1 MSRSLNLNRG
11 RLRPLIPI
19 ENIMRVNL
27 YRSVLLI
34 LLSFSL
40 NATEKPNVLLIMV
53 DDMNTMLST
62 YGDTQVKTPNLEKL
76 KANGIQFNRAYVQ
89 YPQCTASRASML
101 TGLYP
106 GQNGVTQLRQ
116 HFRNYVPWVKTLP
129 QVFKENGYYTARVGK
144 IFHYDVPREM
154 GTDGMDDPISWID
167 KYNPVGIDRTD
178 HKKTKWL
185 GPRKPKDKW
194 GGGAI
199 SWIRAGGS
207 SQEHTDGI
215 ATQQAIKILDSK
227 HPKKTGDPFF
237 LAVGY
242 FRPHVPF
249 GAPEKFFDLYPV
261 EKIKFIKDDLKDR
274 DDIPTAALSDDH
286 HTLKMTDDQRREA
299 YQAYFASISF
309 VDEQIGALLA
319 HLELLNLT
327 KSTIVVFVSDHGFLM
342 GQHGLWQKKNL
353 FEESVRT
360 PLIIASPFT
369 HINSNESDALV
380 EIIDIYPT
388 ILELTGIA
396 IPKHASGISFTHL
409 LENPDQ
415 KFRESAFSQTDS
427 KAGKTR
433 PGFPKVV
440 GYSIRTDRFRYTEWG
455 STEYGAELYD
465 HSNDKNELNNLIS
478 NPTFQ
483 LEKIKLQSL
492 LKQRIQEAQTK
503 KR

>member
-1 MSRSLNLNRG
+1 
-11 RLRPLIPI
+11 
-19 ENIMRVNL
+19 
-27 YRSVLLI
+27 
-34 LLSFSL
+34 
-40 NATEKPNVLLIMV
+40 
-53 DDMNTMLST
+53 
-62 YGDTQVKTPNLEKL
+62 
-76 KANGIQFNRAYVQ
+76 
-89 YPQCTASRASML
+89 
-101 TGLYP
+101 
-106 GQNGVTQLRQ
+106 
-116 HFRNYVPWVKTLP
+116 
-129 QVFKENGYYTARVGK
+129 
-144 IFHYDVPREM
+144 
-154 GTDGMDDPISWID
+154 
-167 KYNPVGIDRTD
+167 
-178 HKKTKWL
+178 
-185 GPRKPKDKW
+185 
-194 GGGAI
+194 
-199 SWIRAGGS
+199 
-207 SQEHTDGI
+207 
-215 ATQQAIKILDSK
+215 
-227 HPKKTGDPFF
+227 
-237 LAVGY
+237 
-242 FRPHVPF
+242 
-249 GAPEKFFDLYPV
+249 
-261 EKIKFIKDDLKDR
+261 
-274 DDIPTAALSDDH
+274 
-286 HTLKMTDDQRREA
+286 MTDDQRREA

-396 IPKHASGISFTHL
+396 IPKDTSGISFTHL

-440 GYSIRTDRFRYTEWG
+440 GYSIRTDQFRYTEWG
-455 STEYGAELYD
+455 RGEYGAELYD
-465 HSNDKNELNNLIS
+465 HLNDKNELNNLIS

-503 KR
+503 RR